1 MRAAQAGAW
10 ARAIARIVVVSALA
24 ATATGA
30 DAPDSVPG
38 GPDTFAGAIAAGDAH
53 YARRGDGA
61 DERGA
66 PPFEIDGAIAEYR
79 RALALDPSSLEAR
92 VRLMRAYFFRG
103 GFCGEMPR
111 DEKVRL
117 FDEAKRLAE
126 QVVAR
131 LDAELGRKKG
141 RVASDPSS
149 PVTPAA
155 EAYLW
160 SAVSWGQWA
169 VFHRVSAAWSGAPG
183 RIRDLAEAVIALD
196 PGAEQAGAYII
207 LGRLHSEAPKI
218 PLVTG
223 FVSREK
229 AVAAVRA
236 GIAVA
241 PDNRALAYFTADVLL
256 RHAPGGEKEAR
267 EILARV
273 ASTPPRPDFLAEDL
287 HYARMAR
294 ERLAGLH

>member
-30 DAPDSVPG
+30 DEPDSVPE
-38 GPDTFAGAIAAGDAH
+38 GPETFAGAIAAGDAH

-66 PPFEIDGAIAEYR
+66 LPFEIDGAIAEYR
-79 RALALDPSSLEAR
+79 RALALDPTSLEAR
-92 VRLMRAYFFRG
+92 VRLMRAHFFRG

-117 FDEAKRLAE
+117 FDA
-126 QVVAR
+126 
-131 LDAELGRKKG
+131 
-141 RVASDPSS
+141 
-149 PVTPAA
+149 
-155 EAYLW
+155 
-160 SAVSWGQWA
+160 AVSWGQWA

-236 GIAVA
+236 GIALA

-256 RHAPGGEKEAR
+256 RHAPGADGEAG

-273 ASTPPRPDFLAEDL
+273 ASTPPRPDFRAEDL

-294 ERLAGLH
+294 ERLAGLR